1 MTSLTTCHNCWIKGD
16 CRNCQYK
23 SNLEIEL
30 HNTEQAE
37 NNIKYFLVILI
48 IACLL
53 GV

>member
-1 MTSLTTCHNCWIKGD
+1 MKTCYSETCMRLD
-16 CRNCQYK
+16 CRTCEYK

-48 IACLL
+48 ILSVL